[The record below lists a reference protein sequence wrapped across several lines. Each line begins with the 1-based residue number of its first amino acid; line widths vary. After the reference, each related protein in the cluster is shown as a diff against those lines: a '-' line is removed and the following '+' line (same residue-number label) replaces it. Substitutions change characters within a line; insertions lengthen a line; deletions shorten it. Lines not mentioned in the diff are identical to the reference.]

1 MYFKHINRTNIITT
15 IRSSYNENTRFTI
28 IRPDDWHLHVRN
40 DKTLRAIVPH
50 TANVFGRA
58 IIMPNLNPPVRTVKE
73 ALDYRDRILD
83 AIPRHSTFR
92 PLMTLYL
99 TENTTSNDIITAVE
113 NGNVV
118 ACKLY
123 PSGATT
129 NSSFGVKNIN
139 NCLDTLITMADLGMP
154 LLVHGEVS
162 DQIVDIFDR
171 EKVFLEQ
178 KLDPLRQKVPSL
190 KIVLEHATT
199 KEAVDYVKSND
210 NMGCTITPQHLL
222 FNRNAMFHGGIRP
235 HHYCLPILKRE
246 KHRKALIDAA
256 ISGNPKFFLGTDSA
270 PHSKGDKES
279 ECGCAGVYSA
289 HAALPLYTYVFEQ
302 ANALDKLEGF
312 ASIYGP
318 AFYGMTPNVD
328 TVTLIKQP
336 WIVPK
341 EYDIGDS
348 NTVVPLWSGEELQW
362 RVE

>member
-1 MYFKHINRTNIITT
+1 MFFKHINRTNIITT

-28 IRPDDWHLHVRN
+28 IRPDDWHLHARN
-40 DKTLRAIVPH
+40 DKTLQAIIPH

-58 IIMPNLNPPVRTVKE
+58 IIMPNLNPPVRTVSE
-73 ALDYRDRILD
+73 ALDYRDKILD
-83 AIPRHSTFR
+83 AIPHHSTFR

-129 NSSFGVKNIN
+129 NSSFGVKNID
-139 NCLDTLITMADLGMP
+139 NCLDTLSTMADLGMP

-171 EKVFLEQ
+171 EKVFLEH
-178 KLDPLRQKVPSL
+178 KLDPLRQKIPSL

-199 KEAVDYVKSND
+199 KEAVDYVNSND

-246 KHRKALIDAA
+246 KHRKALIEAA
-256 ISGNPKFFLGTDSA
+256 ISS
-270 PHSKGDKES
+270 S
-279 ECGCAGVYSA
+279 
-289 HAALPLYTYVFEQ
+289 
-302 ANALDKLEGF
+302 
-312 ASIYGP
+312 
-318 AFYGMTPNVD
+318 TPP
-328 TVTLIKQP
+328 TTP
-336 WIVPK
+336 
-341 EYDIGDS
+341 
-348 NTVVPLWSGEELQW
+348 
-362 RVE
+362 